1 MFYLLNI
8 WTLTR
13 KSPTRPW
20 TPHTQR
26 STTYAYHRL
35 LYQFAYAILASIDGH
50 PSGYF
55 FPVTE
60 GDKGRAEVLKNLLK
74 NSGSSTSNTR
84 RNSGKNKDNW
94 EGKDKDKNKDE
105 DSEDSGEDKDKDDD
119 EGDEEEEEEDEKDD
133 EEDDD
138 EDINEED
145 DDKDDKDEDDDD
157 SDDDDEE
164 EEDDEDDEYDEYD
177 DKDDEDNEDK
187 DKDTGDNGCDEDPDS
202 NPLIIAFHQ
211 FIKHI
216 LYPRKSPNKG
226 CHISSK
232 WDIPVE
238 CLFAI
243 YNLQEDGLFKPPR
256 LVTQTFAKVK
266 YHIRGVIL
274 FEGLRKENLDRV
286 GGSTYR

>member
-119 EGDEEEEEEDEKDD
+119 IDLEPSTHDVGFAMSSDEFCNRE
-133 EEDDD
+133 
-138 EDINEED
+138 
-145 DDKDDKDEDDDD
+145 
-157 SDDDDEE
+157 SV
-164 EEDDEDDEYDEYD
+164 
-177 DKDDEDNEDK
+177 
-187 DKDTGDNGCDEDPDS
+187 
-202 NPLIIAFHQ
+202 A
-211 FIKHI
+211 
-216 LYPRKSPNKG
+216 RKSTVRITNRRAG
-226 CHISSK
+226 
-232 WDIPVE
+232 
-238 CLFAI
+238 
-243 YNLQEDGLFKPPR
+243 
-256 LVTQTFAKVK
+256 T
-266 YHIRGVIL
+266 
-274 FEGLRKENLDRV
+274 
-286 GGSTYR
+286 